1 MMSRLSCLSAIVLLS
16 ALQPAAAQPYPAR
29 PVKAVVPFPAGGAID
44 VAARLVLEGVAAS
57 LGQPIVVE
65 NKPGASGNIGTQQ
78 VARAPAD
85 GYTLL
90 LGAAVNTAV
99 SPVMYTKLDYSV
111 DKDLTPLA
119 QFGNAANLIYVH
131 PSFPARTLAGVLE
144 ELKRH
149 PGKYAYAS
157 PGSGTTVHLTMEL
170 LRARENLAVQHVPF
184 KGSPAAI
191 SAVAGDQ
198 LKLGIDA
205 AGPTLPFVQ
214 GERVVPV
221 AVTAS
226 KRLAVLPDVPTFAEA
241 GVNVALPSSYLGFYL
256 PAGVPTG
263 IAERLAAEVEKAL
276 ARPEVAGKLRQLGVE
291 PEFLGPQAFAARV
304 KQERAMWA
312 EAVKLS
318 GATID

>member
-1 MMSRLSCLSAIVLLS
+1 MMSRLSCLTAIVLLS
-16 ALQPAAAQPYPAR
+16 ALQPAVAQPYPAR
-29 PVKAVVPFPAGGAID
+29 PLKAVVPFPAGGAID
-44 VAARLVLEGVAAS
+44 VAARLVLEGMAAS
-57 LGQPIVVE
+57 LGQPVVVE

-90 LGAAVNTAV
+90 LGAAVNTVV

-111 DKDLTPLA
+111 DKDLAPLA
-119 QFGNAANLIYVH
+119 QFGSAANLVYVH
-131 PSFPARTLAGVLE
+131 PSFPARTLAGVLD

-170 LRARENLAVQHVPF
+170 LRARQNLAVQHVPF

-226 KRLAVLPDVPTFAEA
+226 KRLAALPDVPTFAEA

-256 PAGVPTG
+256 PAGVPAG
-263 IAERLAAEVEKAL
+263 IAERLAAEAEKAL

-291 PEFLGPQAFAARV
+291 PEFLGPQAFAAKV